1 MKETTKEDKNTKIT
15 RINPKTDTNEESSS
29 VCKEDPIS
37 TAAVQRVLPSILCIH
52 GILCF
57 LLLIFIISKIK
68 KIIFKKPNNEV
79 VPSVI
84 TNHILVIRRIPD
96 GNISCVANLRD

>member
-1 MKETTKEDKNTKIT
+1 MKETTKEDKTTKTT
-15 RINPKTDTNEESSS
+15 RINPKTDTNEEISSA
-29 VCKEDPIS
+29 CKEDPIS
-37 TAAVQRVLPSILCIH
+37 ITAVQRALPSILCIH

-57 LLLIFIISKIK
+57 LLLIFIIKKIK
-68 KIIFKKPNNEV
+68 KIISRKPNNEV

-96 GNISCVANLRD
+96 GNISCVTNLRE